1 MDNSNLQ
8 GQIKTRQ
15 ILSEINLHDISNTI
29 TNVIHITGGGG
40 GGGGQEKLY
49 GPHRPIL

>member
-8 GQIKTRQ
+8 GQIKIRQ
-15 ILSEINLHDISNTI
+15 ILSDLHDISNKSHTY
-29 TNVIHITGGGG
+29 NWGGGG

-49 GPHRPIL
+49 GPIVQYCRA